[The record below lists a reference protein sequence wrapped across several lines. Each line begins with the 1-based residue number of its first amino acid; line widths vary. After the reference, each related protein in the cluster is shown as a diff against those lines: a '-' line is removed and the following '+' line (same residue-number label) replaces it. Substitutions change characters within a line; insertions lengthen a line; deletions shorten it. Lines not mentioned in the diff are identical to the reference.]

1 MTPRDEELHSL
12 SLVFDT
18 GVSGTAVCSCG
29 AEQTI
34 TGKDRKRQ
42 WEAAYD
48 WHAEHIKLVV
58 EQ

>member
-12 SLVFDT
+12 SMVFNT
-18 GVSGTAVCSCG
+18 SVSGTAVCSCG
-29 AEQTI
+29 DERRI
-34 TGKDRKRQ
+34 VGKDRKRQ

-48 WHAEHIKLVV
+48 WHAEHIKLAV